1 MFPPSLPRA
10 LFLGPHYVRFWSIV
24 EQGMCA
30 RGFVRLEWLHH
41 ELGIAGVVPVKSPDR
56 CARLA
61 RQLTNLGI
69 VTSSQSAVP
78 ALSWGIG

>member
-41 ELGIAGVVPVKSPDR
+41 ELGIAAVVPVKSPDSL
-56 CARLA
+56 CAPRKIFDK
-61 RQLTNLGI
+61 RWDNHDES
-69 VTSSQSAVP
+69 VSATR
-78 ALSWGIG
+78 SWG